1 MISAVAAKLGTVP
14 FFAAVDKVSCS
25 AGGFLGLPPWWEYL
39 QVGAN
44 CTPIVVWPGGIWLIG
59 LAILDMLLRIAGFV
73 AVISILVS
81 SVMYVTSAGNPDR
94 AKAALDRII
103 SSLVGLAIVLVAAAV
118 VAFIGNRL

>member
-1 MISAVAAKLGTVP
+1 MISLVIAKLSLLP
-14 FFAAVDKVSCS
+14 SFAAVSNVACS
-25 AGGFLGLPPWWEYL
+25 KGGFLGLPPWWEYL

-44 CTPIVVWPGGIWLIG
+44 CTPVVNWPGGIWLIG
-59 LAILDMLLRIAGFV
+59 LAVLDMLLRVAGLV

-81 SVMYVTSAGNPDR
+81 SVMYVTSSGNPDR

-118 VAFIGNRL
+118 VAFVGNRL